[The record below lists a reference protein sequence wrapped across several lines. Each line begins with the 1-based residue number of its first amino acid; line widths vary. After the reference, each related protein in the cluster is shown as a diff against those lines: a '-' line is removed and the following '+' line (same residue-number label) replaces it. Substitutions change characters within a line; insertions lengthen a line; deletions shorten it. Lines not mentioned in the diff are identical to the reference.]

1 MNHLPN
7 KFFINRYRDFHNI
20 KGITTRRRIVVIE
33 SDDWGSIRMPDK
45 ETYLSLMSKG
55 VRVDNCPF
63 MKYDSMATE
72 KDLTL
77 LFEVLD
83 SYHDIR
89 GNHPVFTANCVMAN
103 PNFKK
108 IRETDFSEYHFELFH
123 ETLRRYPQCSSSLEL
138 WNAGIKSRLFYPQFH
153 GREHLNVSR
162 WMKSLRANMPETRLA
177 FDLDLFGISKTITAE
192 DRKSYLEA
200 YSIDA
205 RDDYDKIKSIII
217 EGLRLFREE
226 FGFPSDSFIAP
237 NYVWPS
243 IIERRLAEE
252 GVKYIQGQRIQ
263 FSPEPL
269 TGRYMKVSHYTGQ
282 RNRYGQIYTVRN
294 CVFEPSLNDKF
305 DWVDEC
311 LAQVNSAFRF
321 RKPAIITSH
330 RLNFIGAIDPSNRDK
345 NLVKLRSLLK
355 SILTR
360 WPDVEFMTSPEL
372 GQYIDLQLQ

>member
-1 MNHLPN
+1 
-7 KFFINRYRDFHNI
+7 
-20 KGITTRRRIVVIE
+20 
-33 SDDWGSIRMPDK
+33 
-45 ETYLSLMSKG
+45 
-55 VRVDNCPF
+55 
-63 MKYDSMATE
+63 
-72 KDLTL
+72 
-77 LFEVLD
+77 
-83 SYHDIR
+83 
-89 GNHPVFTANCVMAN
+89 
-103 PNFKK
+103 
-108 IRETDFSEYHFELFH
+108 
-123 ETLRRYPQCSSSLEL
+123 
-138 WNAGIKSRLFYPQFH
+138 
-153 GREHLNVSR
+153 
-162 WMKSLRANMPETRLA
+162 MKSLRANMPETRLA